1 MTMQGRLAGRA
12 ALVTGGSRGIGFG
25 IAREFARQG
34 ADVLLVATNAEK
46 LASAKRELDTLGT
59 RVETLVAD
67 VGDRQACR
75 NAVER
80 ALALY
85 GHLDILVNSAA
96 VYKAAPF
103 LQYQPAD
110 FEWMLGVNLH
120 GPIHTMQAVLP
131 HMVERGYGR
140 IINVASTAGKWASV
154 NQSAY
159 NIAKHGLVGLTRCVA
174 AEFGAKGVTVNAICP
189 GMVQTDLAD
198 QFSVEHAALG
208 QTTPET
214 IKAELLKRIA
224 QKRFLDITECGHLAV
239 YLASTESQ
247 GMTGQSLLLDG
258 GMLYV

>member
-59 RVETLVAD
+59 R
-67 VGDRQACR
+67 
-75 NAVER
+75 VER